1 MPYKVSEI
9 ILFLLFHYSPGR
21 HLKNRESS
29 CRNDIQKAH
38 FRFSQTCLK
47 NSRDIPLALETSY
60 RERYSRNL
68 TLSRLN
74 EAIILPLVPD
84 KGDSLHY
91 DPNMS
96 RLHLHGQRPE
106 APAEDPEIVPGASRR
121 LQSDAIIRRMPP

>member
-21 HLKNRESS
+21 RLKNRESS
-29 CRNDIQKAH
+29 CRNDLQKAH
-38 FRFSQTCLK
+38 FRFSQTCLQ

-74 EAIILPLVPD
+74 EAIILPLAPD

-91 DPNMS
+91 DPNMAAS
-96 RLHLHGQRPE
+96 TCMDNDLKLLQRIRKMSLE
-106 APAEDPEIVPGASRR
+106 HPADSNQTP
-121 LQSDAIIRRMPP
+121 